1 VQQSVV
7 RSWARPPW
15 VQQLEALKTDMLPSQ
30 RMRLRARTVAGNVVG
45 SSQNKT
51 FDPPSFGIHVQ
62 PGMWDSTDDVPLVH
76 IPSIKMFAAL
86 STLDRLA
93 CGVRANPSKGL
104 APVSTVCHVGSRQ
117 VKIAV
122 AALRVAT

>member
-62 PGMWDSTDDVPLVH
+62 PGMWDSTDDVPLIH
-76 IPSIKMFAAL
+76 IPSIKMFVASRRWTGL
-86 STLDRLA
+86 RVVYEPILA
-93 CGVRANPSKGL
+93 KDLPQCQLCVTL
-104 APVSTVCHVGSRQ
+104 APDKSR
-117 VKIAV
+117 
-122 AALRVAT
+122 